1 MSQIEFDLLL
11 EQADAQAWISQ
22 WQDTLDALTRAAGQQ
37 PDPAGGGNDA
47 GASYA
52 PREQLPAAAAAREK
66 ALECTPEQLP
76 AWKNLAEL
84 CLQEDQL
91 DEGIDISALLARQHL
106 IDLESLTHIAP
117 PDHPPKLAALNGLK
131 YLKRGDAPGPKG

>member
-37 PDPAGGGNDA
+37 PGPAEEGSDA

-52 PREQLPAAAAAREK
+52 PRGQLPAATTACEK
-66 ALECTPEQLP
+66 TLEGTPEQLP

-106 IDLESLTHIAP
+106 IDLESLAHIAP
-117 PDHPPKLAALNGLK
+117 PDRPPKLAALNRLK
-131 YLKRGDAPGPKG
+131 YLKRGAAPGPKG